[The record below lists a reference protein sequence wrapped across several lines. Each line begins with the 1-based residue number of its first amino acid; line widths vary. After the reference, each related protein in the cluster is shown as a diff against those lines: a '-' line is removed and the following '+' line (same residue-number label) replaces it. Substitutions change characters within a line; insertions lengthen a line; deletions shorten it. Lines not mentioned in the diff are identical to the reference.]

1 MKKKTKNNI
10 NTDLE
15 FLIELKENVE
25 KGRQDITRYELAIR
39 MIDDW
44 IDELRNEIIDKKK
57 K

>member
-1 MKKKTKNNI
+1 MSNFRD
-10 NTDLE
+10 DLM

-25 KGRQDITRYELAIR
+25 KGRLDVTRYELAIK

-44 IDELRNEIIDKKK
+44 IDELRNETIDKKK